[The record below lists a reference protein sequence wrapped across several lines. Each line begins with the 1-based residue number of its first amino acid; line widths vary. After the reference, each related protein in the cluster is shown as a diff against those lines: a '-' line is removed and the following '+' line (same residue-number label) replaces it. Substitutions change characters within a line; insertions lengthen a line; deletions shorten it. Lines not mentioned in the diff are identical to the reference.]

1 MRLYRQKMGWSVD
14 GIEKEDH
21 VPNSTLAKGTVIKTD
36 IADVSEGFEQRTSV
50 RDVHTGVVERIK
62 VKSNKVSLQPTFM

>member
-1 MRLYRQKMGWSVD
+1 M
-14 GIEKEDH
+14 
-21 VPNSTLAKGTVIKTD
+21 PNSTLAKGTVIKTD

-62 VKSNKVSLQPTFM
+62 VKSNKVSLHTCSTAYFYVEK